1 MFGLCGVELFGN
13 PPTTEQ
19 ATQQCERPAPKQGG
33 RASSSVPE
41 RTTGVSAAGEKAQ
54 YDEDMQLLLRLGLL
68 KPSQVLRF
76 PQPRK
81 RLTHK
86 ATVESDGTLRFQNT
100 RYHSPTGAAN
110 AAAGTSNNG
119 WLVWRLADGRN
130 LDALRAKARREMK
143 RK

>member
-1 MFGLCGVELFGN
+1 MG
-13 PPTTEQ
+13 
-19 ATQQCERPAPKQGG
+19 RKPA
-33 RASSSVPE
+33 
-41 RTTGVSAAGEKAQ
+41 
-54 YDEDMQLLLRLGLL
+54 EDMQLLLRLGLL

-81 RLTHK
+81 GLTHK
-86 ATVESDGTLRFQNT
+86 AIVESDGTLRFQNT

-119 WLVWRLADGRN
+119 WLAWRLADGRN
-130 LDALRAKARREMK
+130 LDALRAKARKEMK